1 MRKDSTD
8 TYQPV
13 LTEDQ
18 TNRAKEAIETTVS
31 LQLGF
36 KSTLDEPRQPSG
48 GGGGGS
54 RTPKDTSSQT
64 VDSIRKLII
73 SGTPDDYASLSEFS
87 KDKQYSFKQ
96 GAPGKLKVFKK
107 NSNGRGTTEVGEVS
121 FANAGKYFGF
131 ENLDKWN
138 DFVADSKKR
147 IPGSNNMTPDQWTD
161 KWATLKKGQTMVGLD
176 GKTYTKQ

>member
-48 GGGGGS
+48 GGGGGGT
-54 RTPKDTSSQT
+54 TPKDKSSQT

-73 SGTPDDYASLSEFS
+73 SGDYDALSEFS
-87 KDKQYSFKQ
+87 KDMQYSFKQ
-96 GAPGKLKVFKK
+96 GSAGKLKVFKK
-107 NSNGRGTTEVGEVS
+107 GTDGRTKEIGEVD
-121 FANAGKYFGF
+121 FDNAGKYFEF
-131 ENLDKWN
+131 DNLDKWS
-138 DFVADSKKR
+138 DYVADSRKR
-147 IPGSNNMTPDQWTD
+147 IPGSG
-161 KWATLKKGQTMVGLD
+161 KATEGSGVNWK
-176 GKTYTKQ
+176 